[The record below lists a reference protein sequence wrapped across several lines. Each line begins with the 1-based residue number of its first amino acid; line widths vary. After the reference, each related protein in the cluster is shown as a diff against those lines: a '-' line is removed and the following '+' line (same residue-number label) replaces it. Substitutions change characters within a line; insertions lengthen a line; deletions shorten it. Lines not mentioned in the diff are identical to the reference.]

1 MTTKRVQEPAKEE
14 KQLTGFTI
22 FDRVSM
28 QTALSV
34 QPMRVGD
41 FETLLPLF
49 KRVKLSKEE
58 LDKYKL
64 LPVAGGLQVMGTD
77 SASPDTVTDLVV
89 SDAEAKILL
98 RVINGFDRWTLNEAE
113 RIMVLV
119 AKLEGK
125 PA

>member
-1 MTTKRVQEPAKEE
+1 MTTKRAQEPAKEE

-49 KRVKLSKEE
+49 KRIKLSKEE

-64 LPVAGGLQVMGTD
+64 LPVAGGFQVLGVD
-77 SASPDTVTDLVV
+77 SASPDTVTDFAV
-89 SDAEAKILL
+89 SDTEAMTLL
-98 RVINGFDRWTLNEAE
+98 RVINGFDRWTLNEYE
-113 RIMVLV
+113 RLMALI

>member
-1 MTTKRVQEPAKEE
+1 MVTKRVQEPAKEE

-22 FDRVSM
+22 FDRVSL

-49 KRVKLSKEE
+49 KRIKLSPEE
-58 LDKYKL
+58 LEQYRL
-64 LPVAGGLQVMGTD
+64 VAVPGGYQSTG
-77 SASPDTVTDLVV
+77 PDAATPDIVTDLGVTQ
-89 SDAEAKILL
+89 SEAMTLL
-98 RVINGFDRWTLNEAE
+98 RIVNAYDRWTLNEAE
-113 RIMVLV
+113 RVMLLV
-119 AKLEGK
+119 ARLEGK